1 MIGAGLTSVQSA
13 FYYTPGND
21 LCSIGTYAVND
32 SIISAGAFA
41 ARNSYYS
48 YFQNN
53 IVTDRTQTVGD
64 ITSFSSY
71 QAAGYG
77 PTGVALPTICAP
89 GFDVVAAGSRYSYFA
104 NNNVATVM
112 KTDDG
117 SYWGVMTGTSMAAP
131 TVAGIIAL
139 WLQANPTLCVRQV
152 KEIIAETAIHDSF
165 TTGANAAH
173 FGPNGKIDAMAGM
186 RSVLDRMGF
195 LLGDVDHDGDVG
207 IKDLTALIDYLLG
220 DSVSSIQLLNADV
233 DCDGNVDIAD
243 ATILIDALVTGR
255 EIAY

>member
-77 PTGVALPTICAP
+77 PTGAALPTICAP

-165 TTGANAAH
+165 TTGANAAR

-195 LLGDVDHDGDVG
+195 LLGDVDSDGVVG
-207 IKDLTALIDYLLG
+207 IKDLTALIDYLLSG
-220 DSVSSIQLLNADV
+220 DDSNIIVGAADCNEDNQV
-233 DCDGNVDIAD
+233 RINDVTA
-243 ATILIDALVTGR
+243 LIDFLLSGTW
-255 EIAY
+255 